1 MKIRL
6 CTEADI
12 DAVNAIYNYEIE
24 NGVATFDSVIRSKDK
39 AITWFNSHNTSNH
52 PIFVA
57 VDDNDKVLAY
67 CSLSQY
73 RDKDAFD
80 TTVEISIY
88 VDLLARRQGI
98 ARTLCNHI
106 IAYATLER
114 SDIHNIV
121 SVITSSNE
129 KSLNLFKSLNFKDGG
144 TIPAVGIKFG
154 QTLGITSLY
163 LLV

>member
-6 CTEADI
+6 CTKADI

-24 NGVATFDSVIRSKDK
+24 NGIATFDTVIRSKDK
-39 AITWFNSHNTSNH
+39 ALAWFNSHNSSNH

-67 CSLSQY
+67 CSLSQF

-88 VDLLARRQGI
+88 VDLSARRQGL
-98 ARTLCNHI
+98 ARALCNHTI
-106 IAYATLER
+106 FYAQDR
-114 SDIHNIV
+114 ADIHNII
-121 SVITSSNE
+121 SVITSNNE

-144 TIPAVGIKFG
+144 TLPAVGIKFG
-154 QTLGITSLY
+154 QSLGITNLY

>member
-24 NGVATFDSVIRSKDK
+24 NGVATFDTVIRSKDN

-88 VDLLARRQGI
+88 VDLLARRQG
-98 ARTLCNHI
+98 LQEL
-106 IAYATLER
+106 YATIL
-114 SDIHNIV
+114 SPMLLW
-121 SVITSSNE
+121 SVQIFTIL
-129 KSLNLFKSLNFKDGG
+129 SLSL
-144 TIPAVGIKFG
+144 
-154 QTLGITSLY
+154 
-163 LLV
+163 LLVMRSL

>member
-6 CTEADI
+6 CTIDDI
-12 DAVNAIYNYEIE
+12 DTVNLIYNYEIE
-24 NGVATFDSVIRSKDK
+24 NGVATFDTRIRSKEK
-39 AITWFNSHNTSNH
+39 ALSWFNAHNNSNH

-57 VDDNDKVLAY
+57 VNDTDEPLAY

-80 TTVEISIY
+80 CTVEISIY
-88 VDLLARRQGI
+88 VDLKARKQGI
-98 ARTLCNHI
+98 ARALCNHAIDYSKNRADIKNI
-106 IAYATLER
+106 I
-114 SDIHNIV
+114 

-144 TIPAVGIKFG
+144 TLPAVGIKFG
-154 QTLGITSLY
+154 KILGITNLY

>member
-6 CTEADI
+6 CSEADI

-24 NGVATFDSVIRSKDK
+24 NGVATFDTVIRSKDK
-39 AITWFNSHNTSNH
+39 AIAWFKSHNTTNH

-67 CSLSQY
+67 CSLSSY

-88 VDLLARRQGI
+88 VDLSARRQGI
-98 ARTLCNHI
+98 ARALCEHI
-106 IAYATLER
+106 ISYAKAR

-129 KSLNLFKSLNFKDGG
+129 KSLNLFKSFNFKDGG
-144 TIPAVGIKFG
+144 TLPAVGIKFG
-154 QTLGITSLY
+154 QTLGITNLY
-163 LLV
+163 LMV

>member
-12 DAVNAIYNYEIE
+12 DAVNAIYNHEIE
-24 NGVATFDSVIRSKDK
+24 NGVATFDTVTRSKDN

-57 VDDNDKVLAY
+57 VDDNSKVLAY

-73 RDKDAFD
+73 RDKNTFD

-88 VDLLARRQGI
+88 VDLSARRQGV
-98 ARTLCNHI
+98 ARALCNHI
-106 IAYATLER
+106 IAYAKGH

-121 SVITSSNE
+121 SVITSNNE

-154 QTLGITSLY
+154 QTLGITNLY

>member
-24 NGVATFDSVIRSKDK
+24 NGVATFDTVIRSKDK
-39 AITWFNSHNTSNH
+39 AITWFKSHNTSNH

-114 SDIHNIV
+114 KIV
-121 SVITSSNE
+121 S
-129 KSLNLFKSLNFKDGG
+129 
-144 TIPAVGIKFG
+144 
-154 QTLGITSLY
+154 
-163 LLV
+163 

>member
-24 NGVATFDSVIRSKDK
+24 HGVATFDTVIRSKDK
-39 AITWFNSHNTSNH
+39 AITWFNSHNSSNH

-73 RDKDAFD
+73 RDK
-80 TTVEISIY
+80 VPSILLLRSLFMWIC
-88 VDLLARRQGI
+88 LLADRGLQE
-98 ARTLCNHI
+98 L
-106 IAYATLER
+106 YATIL
-114 SDIHNIV
+114 SPMLLW
-121 SVITSSNE
+121 SVQIFTIL
-129 KSLNLFKSLNFKDGG
+129 SLSL
-144 TIPAVGIKFG
+144 
-154 QTLGITSLY
+154 
-163 LLV
+163 LLVMRSL

>member
-24 NGVATFDSVIRSKDK
+24 NGVATFDTVIRSKDK

-88 VDLLARRQGI
+88 VDLLARRQGDCKNSMQPYY
-98 ARTLCNHI
+98 RLC
-106 IAYATLER
+106 Y
-114 SDIHNIV
+114 
-121 SVITSSNE
+121 
-129 KSLNLFKSLNFKDGG
+129 
-144 TIPAVGIKFG
+144 FG
-154 QTLGITSLY
+154 AFRYSQYCLCHY
-163 LLV
+163 F

>member
-6 CTEADI
+6 CTDADI
-12 DAVNAIYNYEIE
+12 DAVNSIYNYEIE
-24 NGVATFDSVIRSKDK
+24 NGVATFDTIVRTKEK
-39 AITWFNSHNTSNH
+39 AMAWFSAHNTSNH

-57 VDDNDKVLAY
+57 VDDNDKVSAY

-88 VDLLARRQGI
+88 VDLKARKQGI
-98 ARTLCNHI
+98 ARALCNHAI
-106 IAYATLER
+106 SYAKER
-114 SDIHNIV
+114 SDIHNII

-129 KSLNLFKSLNFKDGG
+129 KSLNLFNSLNFKDGG
-144 TIPAVGIKFG
+144 TLPAVGIKFG
-154 QTLGITSLY
+154 QTLGITNLY

>member
-12 DAVNAIYNYEIE
+12 DAVNAIYNHEIE
-24 NGVATFDSVIRSKDK
+24 NGVATFDTVTRSKDN

-57 VDDNDKVLAY
+57 VDDNSKVLAY

-73 RDKDAFD
+73 RDKNAFD

-88 VDLLARRQGI
+88 VDLSARRQGSQE
-98 ARTLCNHI
+98 L
-106 IAYATLER
+106 YATILSLMLRGIQIFTILSLSLLLIMR
-114 SDIHNIV
+114 S
-121 SVITSSNE
+121 
-129 KSLNLFKSLNFKDGG
+129 L
-144 TIPAVGIKFG
+144 
-154 QTLGITSLY
+154 
-163 LLV
+163 

>member
-6 CTEADI
+6 CTKADI

-24 NGVATFDSVIRSKDK
+24 NGIATFDTVIRSKDK
-39 AITWFNSHNTSNH
+39 ALAWFNSHNSSNH

-88 VDLLARRQGI
+88 VDLSARRQGL
-98 ARTLCNHI
+98 ARALCNHTI
-106 IAYATLER
+106 SYAQDR
-114 SDIHNIV
+114 ADIHNII
-121 SVITSSNE
+121 SVITSNNE

-144 TIPAVGIKFG
+144 TLPAVGIKFG
-154 QTLGITSLY
+154 QSLGITNLY

>member
-6 CTEADI
+6 CTIDDI
-12 DAVNAIYNYEIE
+12 DAVNSIYNYEIE
-24 NGVATFDSVIRSKDK
+24 KGVATFDTQLRSKEK
-39 AITWFNSHNTSNH
+39 ALSWFNSHNNSNH

-57 VDDNDKVLAY
+57 VDDNDKVLAF

-80 TTVEISIY
+80 STVEISIY
-88 VDLLARRQGI
+88 VDLKARKQGI
-98 ARTLCNHI
+98 ARALCNHVI
-106 IAYATLER
+106 DYSKNR
-114 SDIHNIV
+114 SDIKNII

-154 QTLGITSLY
+154 KVLGITNLY

>member
-24 NGVATFDSVIRSKDK
+24 HGVATFDTVIRSK
-39 AITWFNSHNTSNH
+39 
-52 PIFVA
+52 
-57 VDDNDKVLAY
+57 DKVLAY

>member
-6 CTEADI
+6 CTDADI
-12 DAVNAIYNYEIE
+12 DAVNDIYNYEIE
-24 NGVATFDSVIRSKDK
+24 NGVATFDSIVRTKEK
-39 AITWFNSHNTSNH
+39 AMAWFNAHNTSNH

-57 VDDNDKVLAY
+57 VNDNDKVLAY

-88 VDLLARRQGI
+88 VDLKSRKQGI
-98 ARTLCNHI
+98 ARALCNHVI
-106 IAYATLER
+106 SYAKER
-114 SDIHNIV
+114 SDIHNII

-129 KSLNLFKSLNFKDGG
+129 KSLNLFNSLNFKDGG
-144 TIPAVGIKFG
+144 TLPAVGIKFG
-154 QTLGITSLY
+154 QTLGITNLY

>member
-6 CTEADI
+6 CTLSDI

-24 NGVATFDSVIRSKDK
+24 NGVATFDSIVRSHEK
-39 AITWFNSHNTSNH
+39 ALAWFNAHNTTNH

-57 VDDNDKVLAY
+57 VDDNDKAVAY

-88 VDLLARRQGI
+88 VDLKARRQGI
-98 ARTLCNHI
+98 ARALCN
-106 IAYATLER
+106 YAIEYSKART
-114 SDIHNIV
+114 DIHNII

-144 TIPAVGIKFG
+144 TLPAVGIKFG
-154 QTLGITSLY
+154 QTLGITNLY
-163 LLV
+163 LFV

>member
-12 DAVNAIYNYEIE
+12 DTVNVIYNHEIE
-24 NGVATFDSVIRSKDK
+24 NGVATFDTVIRSKDK
-39 AITWFNSHNTSNH
+39 AITWFKSHNTSNH

-73 RDKDAFD
+73 RDKNAFD

-88 VDLLARRQGI
+88 VDLLARRQGV
-98 ARTLCNHI
+98 
-106 IAYATLER
+106 E
-114 SDIHNIV
+114 D
-121 SVITSSNE
+121 
-129 KSLNLFKSLNFKDGG
+129 
-144 TIPAVGIKFG
+144 KF
-154 QTLGITSLY
+154 TF
-163 LLV
+163 